1 MRRRLALLVAA
12 TTSLVLVAFLVPLG
26 VLIRDMAADQAIS
39 SATTDAQNVAQI
51 MVTVDRSTLTSTLD
65 TLSAN
70 AGEDYPVTV
79 FLADGSALG
88 APAKPSHAVQLAME
102 RGSSITAEAPDG
114 QEVVIAVGGLPG
126 GTAAVRTYVSDAE
139 LHEGVTR
146 AWLILG
152 MLGIALLAIGLL
164 VADRLG
170 RSYVRDL
177 GELDDTARRL
187 GSGDLDA
194 RAEPHGPP
202 ELVAV
207 GRTLNTMAERISEL
221 LAAERERVADLSHRI
236 RTPLTVLR
244 IDAEA
249 LTEPDDAE
257 RLSNDVAAL
266 ERAVNQ
272 VIHDARSKGRAERS
286 CEAGPVVAERVAFW
300 QVLAEEEGR
309 QLRGERPD
317 LPMSV
322 AVPRADLVACVD
334 ALLANVF
341 AHTPE
346 GTAFG
351 VDLHQHPDGDVVLTV
366 HDDGPGID
374 DVDNVLVRGE
384 SGGGSTGLGLD
395 IVRRTAESAGGRVLI
410 GRSVTGGAEISV
422 WLPLSAARA

>member
-39 SATTDAQNVAQI
+39 AASRDAQTVAQI
-51 MVTVDRSTLTSTLD
+51 MPTVDREALVATLD
-65 TLSAN
+65 TLSASDR
-70 AGEDYPVTV
+70 EQFPVTV
-79 FLADGSALG
+79 FLADGTVLG
-88 APAKPSHAVQLAME
+88 ASAERSSAVELAM
-102 RGSSITAEAPDG
+102 RGRSMLAEAPDG
-114 QEVVIAVGGLPG
+114 QEVLVAVGGLPD
-126 GTAAVRTYVSDAE
+126 GTAVVRTYVSNAQ
-139 LHEGVTR
+139 LRQGVGQ
-146 AWLILG
+146 AWSSLG
-152 MLGIALLAIGLL
+152 LLGIGLLGVGLL

-177 GELDDTARRL
+177 RELDDTARRL
-187 GSGDLDA
+187 GAGDLEA
-194 RAEPHGPP
+194 RAHPQGPP

-207 GRTLNTMAERISEL
+207 GSTLNTLSDRIREL
-221 LAAERERVADLSHRI
+221 LAAERENAADLSHRL

-244 IDAEA
+244 IDAEGLA
-249 LTEPDDAE
+249 SREEAE
-257 RLSNDVAAL
+257 RISNDVTAL

-272 VIHDARSKGRAERS
+272 VIHEVRGKTRSERS
-286 CEAGPVVAERVAFW
+286 SDAASVVQERMDFW
-300 QVLAEEEGR
+300 RVLADEEGR
-309 QLRGERPD
+309 TVRGEQPPS
-317 LPMSV
+317 PMPV
-322 AVPRADLVACVD
+322 AVPRTELVACVD

-351 VDLHQHPDGDVVLTV
+351 VDLHPHPDGHVVLTI

-374 DVDNVLVRGE
+374 DAHGVVVRGE

-395 IVRRTAESAGGRVLI
+395 IVRRTAEGAGGSVRI

-422 WLPLSAARA
+422 WFPPPPVLP